1 MSHFIE
7 ENIYW
12 IMAIVNLIPVLLLVL
27 FVTFRKIRS
36 NPFIIFI
43 KSVFGDMVLFLVL
56 VLVVL
61 SIDMSLARTVVLMIV
76 LQMVYFPI
84 GGMFL
89 LLLSVSSDMNWVK
102 DNWKRMLLSFVIL
115 VLWVLCAVIYV
126 IQCRVSK
133 KINLLNSMIK

>member
-1 MSHFIE
+1 MLLIMSHFIE

-27 FVTFRKIRS
+27 FVTFGKIRS

-61 SIDMSLARTVVLMIV
+61 SIDMSLAMTVVLMIV

-84 GGMFL
+84 GGMLL

-115 VLWVLCAVIYV
+115 LLWVLCGVIYV
-126 IQCRVSK
+126 IQC
-133 KINLLNSMIK
+133 

>member
-27 FVTFRKIRS
+27 FVTFDKIRS

-43 KSVFGDMVLFLVL
+43 KSVFGNIALFFVL

-61 SIDMSLARTVVLMIV
+61 SIDMSLAMTVVLMIV
-76 LQMVYFPI
+76 LQMIYFPI
-84 GGMFL
+84 GSML
-89 LLLSVSSDMNWVK
+89 LLFLCISTDMNWVK
-102 DNWKRMLLSFVIL
+102 DNWKRMLLSLVIL
-115 VLWVLCAVIYV
+115 LLWVLCGVIYV
-126 IQCRVSK
+126 IQC
-133 KINLLNSMIK
+133 